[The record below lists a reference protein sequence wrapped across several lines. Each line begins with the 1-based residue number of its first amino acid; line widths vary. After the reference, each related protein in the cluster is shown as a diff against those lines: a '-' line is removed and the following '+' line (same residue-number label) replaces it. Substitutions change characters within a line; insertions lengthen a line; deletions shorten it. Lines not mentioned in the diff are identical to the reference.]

1 MRRTPCSLAAFR
13 DEALSLM
20 QIGAGNRWE
29 ECALA
34 GRAGIT
40 LYSDGGGD
48 REMQRWRDRV
58 ARLLRVTLLY

>member
-1 MRRTPCSLAAFR
+1 MRRTPCSLAAFG

-20 QIGAGNRWE
+20 QISAGNQRK
-29 ECALA
+29 ECVLA

-40 LYSDGGGD
+40 LYSDGRGD
-48 REMQRWRDRV
+48 GEWRDRV